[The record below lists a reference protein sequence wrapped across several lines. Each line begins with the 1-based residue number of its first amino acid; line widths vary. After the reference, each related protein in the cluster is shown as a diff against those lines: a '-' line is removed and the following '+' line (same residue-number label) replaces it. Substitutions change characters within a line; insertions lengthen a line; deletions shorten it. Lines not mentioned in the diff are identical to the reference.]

1 MTTNDKIIVNVSNG
15 LAFLALTLCLAIGAG
30 LAGFIGF
37 IVALPVG
44 MVAMIAVGIKVQ
56 DALSLYYFELEQV
69 ELAQSRAFDD
79 EIEVIDL
86 DT

>member
-15 LAFLALTLCLAIGAG
+15 LAFLALTLCLAVGAG
-30 LAGFIGF
+30 YAGWLGAL
-37 IVALPVG
+37 VALPFG
-44 MVAMIAVGIKVQ
+44 MVAMIYTGITAH
-56 DALSLYYFELEQV
+56 DAMCNYYFELEQV